1 MAGGPL
7 VKTHKCQYGSLAA
20 QLSLAGKG
28 PLFVDGDAFDRGEPP
43 MPLRNGQL
51 NPLKHA

>member
-20 QLSLAGKG
+20 ELSLAGRG
-28 PLFVDGDAFDRGEPP
+28 PLFADGDAFDRGIDTNAPKKWPAKPP
-43 MPLRNGQL
+43 
-51 NPLKHA
+51 